1 MFTKSLYGLKFVDE
15 IANEL
20 FSQIQQRPY
29 NSAVKMDNSFLATLR
44 ALVKP
49 RIPDDETLTL
59 FVGTFRANDVEN
71 LNRCIASSRPNAINY
86 FYFFGDQANAAIKEI
101 DDNIATQHPEY
112 EELRDLSKFVEDC
125 ATMRFL
131 INKNNKTS
139 IVITTTNSLSI
150 YHYTQSLISR
160 LLPWYFDDN
169 PLTDEEREL
178 VRSLTLK
185 TSTKYEK
192 TIEDFI
198 QKFDSRGAKIR
209 SLLKDFEI
217 NAIRDRLDEV
227 NSQLQNIDIG
237 IQNHINLY
245 RDLIKRKEETN
256 IIKIGLINQI
266 GEKRNSK
273 GESELM
279 EYLLCNKHVDLLS
292 ASNGV
297 INIVVK
303 GHMDNYDPDM
313 YKRFCK
319 NPDSYIYTGYTTY
332 NSDFTD
338 QSSRKKLLDAIF
350 SDDPIFRI
358 KTCAY
363 YILDI
368 HGCADSSSYFDYS
381 SYNNGYIPNPHIKRF
396 SCLGNHKP
404 LIEECLRDGDN
415 VGAIEQCISSAKSIN
430 IGESVTFCYL
440 LQDLFTDNGKK
451 WLEASDGEC
460 YTPSEALKFLED
472 MELGQD

>member
-1 MFTKSLYGLKFVDE
+1 MFAKSLYGLKFVNEVAD
-15 IANEL
+15 EL

-29 NSAVKMDNSFLATLR
+29 SPVVKMDDSFLATLR
-44 ALVKP
+44 ALVKS
-49 RIPDDETLTL
+49 RIPDNEALTL
-59 FVGTFRANDVEN
+59 FLGTFRTNNEGN
-71 LNRCIASSRPNAINY
+71 LDRCIEFSRPNAINY
-86 FYFFGDQANAAIKEI
+86 FYFFGDQTNAAIKEI

-112 EELRDLSKFVEDC
+112 EELRDLSKFVEGC

-192 TIEDFI
+192 TIEDFT
-198 QKFDSRGAKIR
+198 QKFDFRGAKIR
-209 SLLKDFEI
+209 GLLKSFEI
-217 NAIRDRLDEV
+217 DTIQDRLNEV
-227 NSQLQNIDIG
+227 NSQLRSIDDG
-237 IQNHINLY
+237 IQININSY
-245 RDLIKRKEETN
+245 RELIKRKEETN
-256 IIKIGLINQI
+256 IAKIGLMSQI
-266 GEKRNSK
+266 KERANGK

-279 EYLLCNKHVDLLS
+279 EYLICNKYIDLIS
-292 ASNGV
+292 ARNGM
-297 INIVVK
+297 IEIVAK
-303 GHMDNYDPDM
+303 GYLDNYDPDM
-313 YKRFCK
+313 YKRFSK
-319 NPDSYIYTGYTTY
+319 NPDSYIYTGYPVY
-332 NSDFTD
+332 NSDFLD
-338 QSSRKKLLDAIF
+338 QNSRKKLLDAIF
-350 SDDPIFRI
+350 SDDPMFRI

-363 YILDI
+363 YVLDT
-368 HGCADSSSYFDYS
+368 HGCADSSSYFDYLN
-381 SYNNGYIPNPHIKRF
+381 YNNCYIPNPHIKRF
-396 SCLGNHKP
+396 LCLGNHRP
-404 LIEECLRDGDN
+404 LIEECLRNGDN
-415 VGAIEQCISSAKSIN
+415 VGAIEQCVSSVKSIN

-460 YTPSEALKFLED
+460 YTPSEALKFLEGI
-472 MELGQD
+472 ELGQD